1 MRDVVGIEQ
10 TDLCVTSKFKSLDI
24 MRMTF
29 STIPRIDPTTWNI
42 FPEIP
47 LPPVM
52 VIVASLEESFKYRFR
67 ILNSIFVNVLA

>member
-1 MRDVVGIEQ
+1 
-10 TDLCVTSKFKSLDI
+10 
-24 MRMTF
+24 MTF

-52 VIVASLEESFKYRFR
+52 VIVASLEESFKYRFG
-67 ILNSIFVNVLA
+67 ILDGIVVDMFA